1 MTRETEGMEAVAQI
15 VVVGGISIAAMFNRW
30 TRPIGFGV
38 LALLFFFLGHELAAQ
53 IWRICGGQL
62 SDGNSSDSF
71 VTLTMDPTPTLY
83 YPLMIVE
90 TIVLFVAFVFIV
102 QRTDPKRRNGSHQV

>member
-1 MTRETEGMEAVAQI
+1 MTRETEGMEELAHIV
-15 VVVGGISIAAMFNRW
+15 VVVGGISIAAMCNRW
-30 TRPIGFGV
+30 TRPVGFGV

-71 VTLTMDPTPTLY
+71 VTLTMGPTPAGYT
-83 YPLMIVE
+83 PLMIIE
-90 TIVLFVAFVFIV
+90 WIVLLIAFGFTV
-102 QRTDPKRRNGSHQV
+102 QRTDPKRQNRT